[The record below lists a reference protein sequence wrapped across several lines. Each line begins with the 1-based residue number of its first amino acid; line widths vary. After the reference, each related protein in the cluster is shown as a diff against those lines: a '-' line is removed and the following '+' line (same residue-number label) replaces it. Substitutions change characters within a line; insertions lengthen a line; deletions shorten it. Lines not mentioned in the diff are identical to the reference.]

1 MSYFQSIYQSDLS
14 HRARAV
20 YMYLK
25 DRSNQDGKCWPAI
38 QTISRDLNLSRSTV
52 KRALSELYRAEVL
65 TTESRWR
72 ENGGLTSN
80 LYRLS

>member
-25 DRSNQDGKCWPAI
+25 DRSDQDGKCWPAI

-52 KRALSELYRAEVL
+52 KRALNELYRAELL
-65 TTESRWR
+65 TKETRWR
-72 ENGGLTSN
+72 ENGGRTSN
-80 LYRLS
+80 LYRIC

>member
-25 DRSNQDGKCWPAI
+25 DRSDQDGKCWPTI

-52 KRALSELYRAEVL
+52 KRALNELYRAELL
-65 TTESRWR
+65 TKETRWR

-80 LYRLS
+80 LYRIR